1 MNYRVSH
8 KTVYEYAS
16 SVSICHNKAHL
27 TPRST
32 STQIC
37 LASKI
42 TVTPNPAVVE
52 TRLDYFGNTTT
63 FLTVQEPHQR
73 LIVDAQSTVSVLA
86 TEFYAPEETH
96 MWEIAQNLIFS
107 DLSLSGLEACEF
119 LYDSPQVELSDD
131 LYLYAKAS
139 FPPKRPIL
147 EGLLE
152 LMARIHQDFKYMP
165 NATTISTPLAEVLHK
180 RRGVCQDFAHLMI
193 GCVRS
198 VGLPA
203 RYVSGYLLTQP
214 PPGKE
219 KLVGADASH
228 AWLAVFIPNLGWV
241 DFDPTNNSIPSDQ
254 HITLAW
260 GRDFSEVSPIRGVA
274 LGGGSQTLTVSV
286 DVNPIG

>member
-1 MNYRVSH
+1 
-8 KTVYEYAS
+8 
-16 SVSICHNKAHL
+16 
-27 TPRST
+27 
-32 STQIC
+32 
-37 LASKI
+37 
-42 TVTPNPAVVE
+42 
-52 TRLDYFGNTTT
+52 
-63 FLTVQEPHQR
+63 
-73 LIVDAQSTVSVLA
+73 
-86 TEFYAPEETH
+86 
-96 MWEIAQNLIFS
+96 
-107 DLSLSGLEACEF
+107 
-119 LYDSPQVELSDD
+119 
-131 LYLYAKAS
+131 
-139 FPPKRPIL
+139 
-147 EGLLE
+147 
-152 LMARIHQDFKYMP
+152 MP